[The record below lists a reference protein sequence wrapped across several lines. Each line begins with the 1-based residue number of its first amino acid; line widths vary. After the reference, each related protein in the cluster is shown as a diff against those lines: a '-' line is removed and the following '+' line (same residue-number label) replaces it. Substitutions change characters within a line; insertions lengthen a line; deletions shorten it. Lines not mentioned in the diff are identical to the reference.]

1 MADRV
6 PRASTRSA
14 PHAATRARR
23 RVRAVVDGTASSS
36 SPGRVAVVV
45 GAFASAAVIAACGAA
60 QPPSRAPAPAALRV
74 ALAGSP
80 PALAALHAQQ
90 NRLLPGGGRAL
101 KSRLSSLR
109 GTGIVVNVWASW
121 CSPCRAEFPLFQLAS
136 VRFGRKVAFLGV
148 NTLDS
153 VGDAS
158 TFLSRFPVAYPSYE
172 DPSGALARS
181 LASAVGVPITV
192 FFGPSGKVSYFHQG
206 AYRNEADLV
215 SDLHRYTKDG

>member
-1 MADRV
+1 V
-6 PRASTRSA
+6 G
-14 PHAATRARR
+14 
-23 RVRAVVDGTASSS
+23 AVEEDTASSS

-45 GAFASAAVIAACGAA
+45 GTFASAALIAACAAA
-60 QPPSRAPAPAALRV
+60 QPSSRAPAPAALRI

-80 PALAALHAQQ
+80 PALDALHAQQ
-90 NRLLPGGGRAL
+90 NRLLPSGGRAVE
-101 KSRLSSLR
+101 SRLSSLR

-121 CSPCRAEFPLFQLAS
+121 CAPCRAEFPLFQLAS
-136 VRFGRKVAFLGV
+136 VRFGRNVAFLGV

-172 DPSGALARS
+172 DPSGAFARS
-181 LASAVGVPITV
+181 LAPAVGVPITV
-192 FFGPSGKVSYFHQG
+192 FFGPSGNVSYFHKG

-215 SDLHRYTKDG
+215 SDVHRYTKEG